1 MKVVG
6 QKAWVMVCARPSL
19 PTEPEAA
26 EHAGRA
32 RRRRDV
38 KKWVWIAVIVAS
50 LFTGYAV
57 AYALK
62 PAVPSVKA
70 YLDGREILFQ
80 HTEVSDPK
88 VAEVL
93 TDMMKSPVLVVPALA
108 QAPPALVADVYVF
121 TNGVRGGGPFKFQP
135 DVFDHPP
142 GTDGY
147 RPLRAIH
154 LIRWK
159 SERAARVLKSVA
171 EITAAEKAGAIVI
184 ERPGVVANMPLVT
197 WPGGSR

>member
-1 MKVVG
+1 M
-6 QKAWVMVCARPSL
+6 
-19 PTEPEAA
+19 
-26 EHAGRA
+26 
-32 RRRRDV
+32 
-38 KKWVWIAVIVAS
+38 KKWVWIAVIAAS

-62 PAVPSVKA
+62 PTVPNVKA

-88 VAEVL
+88 VAELL

-108 QAPPALVADVYVF
+108 EAPPALVANVYVF

-135 DVFDHPP
+135 DVFDNPP

-154 LIRWK
+154 LVKWK
-159 SERAARVLKSVA
+159 DERAARVLKSANEVK
-171 EITAAEKAGAIVI
+171 AAEQAGELVI
-184 ERPGVVANMPLVT
+184 RGPGVVANMPLVT

>member
-1 MKVVG
+1 M
-6 QKAWVMVCARPSL
+6 
-19 PTEPEAA
+19 
-26 EHAGRA
+26 
-32 RRRRDV
+32 
-38 KKWVWIAVIVAS
+38 KKWVWVAVIAAS

-62 PAVPSVKA
+62 PAVPNVKA

-93 TDMMKSPVLVVPALA
+93 TQMMKSPVVIVPALA
-108 QAPPALVADVYVF
+108 QAPAAMLANVYVF

-135 DVFDHPP
+135 DVFDNPP
-142 GTDGY
+142 GSDGY

-154 LIRWK
+154 LVKWK
-159 SERAARVLKSVA
+159 NDRAPRVLKSVD
-171 EITAAEKAGAIVI
+171 EVKAAEKAGELDIQ
-184 ERPGVVANMPLVT
+184 RPGVVANMPLVT
-197 WPGGSR
+197 WPGGGR

>member
-1 MKVVG
+1 MK
-6 QKAWVMVCARPSL
+6 R
-19 PTEPEAA
+19 
-26 EHAGRA
+26 
-32 RRRRDV
+32 
-38 KKWVWIAVIVAS
+38 WVWVAVIVAS

-62 PAVPSVKA
+62 PAVPSVHG
-70 YLDGREILFQ
+70 YLDGRAILFQ

-108 QAPPALVADVYVF
+108 QAPATMLANVYVF

-135 DVFDHPP
+135 DVFDSPP
-142 GTDGY
+142 GSEGY

-154 LIRWK
+154 LVTWK
-159 SERAARVLKSVA
+159 NERAARVLKSADEV
-171 EITAAEKAGAIVI
+171 KAVERAGEIVI

-197 WPGGSR
+197 WPGGGR

>member
-1 MKVVG
+1 M
-6 QKAWVMVCARPSL
+6 
-19 PTEPEAA
+19 
-26 EHAGRA
+26 
-32 RRRRDV
+32 
-38 KKWVWIAVIVAS
+38 KKWVWLAVIVAS

-62 PAVPSVKA
+62 PAVPNVKG
-70 YLDGREILFQ
+70 YLDGQEILFQ

-88 VAEVL
+88 VAQLL
-93 TDMMKSPVLVVPALA
+93 TEMMKSPVLVVPSLA
-108 QAPPALVADVYVF
+108 QGPPALLANVYVF

-135 DVFDHPP
+135 DVFDNPP
-142 GTDGY
+142 GSDGY

-154 LIRWK
+154 LIKWK
-159 SERAARVLKSVA
+159 NERSARVLKAVN
-171 EITAAEKAGAIVI
+171 EVQAAEKAGDITI

>member
-1 MKVVG
+1 M
-6 QKAWVMVCARPSL
+6 
-19 PTEPEAA
+19 
-26 EHAGRA
+26 
-32 RRRRDV
+32 
-38 KKWVWIAVIVAS
+38 KKWVWVAVIVAS

-62 PAVPSVKA
+62 PAVPSVHG
-70 YLDGREILFQ
+70 YLEGKDILFQ

-108 QAPPALVADVYVF
+108 QAPVTMLANVYVF
-121 TNGVRGGGPFKFQP
+121 INGVRGGGPFKFQP
-135 DVFDHPP
+135 DVFDNPP
-142 GTDGY
+142 GSEGY

-154 LIRWK
+154 LIKWK
-159 SERAARVLKSVA
+159 NERVVRVLKSAA
-171 EITAAEKAGAIVI
+171 EVKAAEKAGEIVI

-197 WPGGSR
+197 WPGGGR

>member
-1 MKVVG
+1 M
-6 QKAWVMVCARPSL
+6 
-19 PTEPEAA
+19 
-26 EHAGRA
+26 
-32 RRRRDV
+32 
-38 KKWVWIAVIVAS
+38 KKWVWLAVIIAS

-62 PAVPSVKA
+62 PAVPNVKA

-93 TDMMKSPVLVVPALA
+93 TEMMKSPVLVVPALA
-108 QAPPALVADVYVF
+108 QAPPALVATVYVF

-135 DVFDHPP
+135 DVFDNPP
-142 GTDGY
+142 GSDGY

-154 LIRWK
+154 LIKWK
-159 SERAARVLKSVA
+159 NEGAARVLKSANEVK
-171 EITAAEKAGAIVI
+171 AAEQAGEIAI

>member
-1 MKVVG
+1 M
-6 QKAWVMVCARPSL
+6 
-19 PTEPEAA
+19 
-26 EHAGRA
+26 
-32 RRRRDV
+32 
-38 KKWVWIAVIVAS
+38 KKWVWVAVIVAS

-108 QAPPALVADVYVF
+108 QAPATMLANVYVF

-135 DVFDHPP
+135 DVFDNPP
-142 GTDGY
+142 GSEGY

-154 LIRWK
+154 LVKWK
-159 SERAARVLKSVA
+159 SERAARVLKSADEV
-171 EITAAEKAGAIVI
+171 KAVERAGEIVI

-197 WPGGSR
+197 WPGGGR